1 MTIDEG
7 YIKYLSDWTRGPA
20 PDHAETSLLTKWR
33 RPLHAAGLVGH
44 YTDLDVGYGNIS
56 VRFRGTSQF
65 VISGTQTGELADT
78 CGDHYAL
85 VTGYDIGRNQVSC
98 VGPVEASS
106 EALTHAALY
115 ELNPGIG
122 AVVHI
127 HDRRMWNELL
137 HRAPTTA
144 DDIGY
149 GTPEMAEEFARLY
162 RETEF
167 PHRGIAVMAGHDEG
181 IVCIGKS
188 LEQAAS
194 RMLRL
199 QRDLA

>member
-1 MTIDEG
+1 MSIDEG
-7 YIKYLSDWTRGPA
+7 YIKYTSDWTRGPA
-20 PDHAETSLLTKWR
+20 PEHTVTSLLAKWR

-44 YTDLDVGYGNIS
+44 YTDLGVGYGNIS
-56 VRFRGTSQF
+56 VRFRETRQF

-78 CGDHYAL
+78 CGDHYSL
-85 VTGYDIGRNQVSC
+85 VTDYDIEHNRVSC
-98 VGPVEASS
+98 SGPVEASS

-137 HRAPTTA
+137 GRAPTTA
-144 DDIGY
+144 ADIGY
-149 GTPEMAEEFARLY
+149 GTPEMAREFVRLY

-167 PHRGIAVMAGHDEG
+167 PHRGIAVMAGHEEG
-181 IVCIGKS
+181 IVCIGQG
-188 LEQAAS
+188 LEQAAN

>member
-1 MTIDEG
+1 MSIDEG
-7 YIKYLSDWTRGPA
+7 YIKYVSNWTRGPA
-20 PDHAETSLLTKWR
+20 PDHAATSLLAKWR

-44 YTDLDVGYGNIS
+44 YADLGVGYGNIS

-65 VISGTQTGELADT
+65 VISGTQTGDLTDT
-78 CGDHYAL
+78 CGDHYSL
-85 VTGYDIGRNQVSC
+85 VTDYDIERNRVSC

-106 EALTHAALY
+106 ETLTHAALY

-127 HDRRMWNELL
+127 HDRRMWDELL

-144 DDIGY
+144 ADIGY
-149 GTPEMAEEFARLY
+149 GTPEMAQEFARLY

-188 LEQAAS
+188 LEQAAT
-194 RMLRL
+194 RALRL

>member
-1 MTIDEG
+1 MSIDEG
-7 YIKYLSDWTRGPA
+7 YIKYVSNWTRGPA
-20 PDHAETSLLTKWR
+20 PDHAATSLLAKWR

-44 YTDLDVGYGNIS
+44 YADLGVGYGNIS
-56 VRFRGTSQF
+56 ARFRGTDQF
-65 VISGTQTGELADT
+65 VISGTQTGDLTDT

-85 VTGYDIGRNQVSC
+85 VTGYDIERNQVSC

-106 EALTHAALY
+106 ETLTHAALY
-115 ELNPGIG
+115 ELHPGIG

-127 HDRRMWNELL
+127 HDRRMWDELL

-144 DDIGY
+144 ADIGY
-149 GTPEMAEEFARLY
+149 GTPEMAQEFARLY

-181 IVCIGKS
+181 VVCIGKS
-188 LEQAAS
+188 LEQAAT
-194 RMLRL
+194 RALRL

>member
-1 MTIDEG
+1 MSIDEG
-7 YIKYLSDWTRGPA
+7 YIKYVSDWTSGPA
-20 PDHAETSLLTKWR
+20 PDDAATALLNKWR
-33 RPLHAAGLVGH
+33 RPLYAAGLVGH
-44 YTDLDVGYGNIS
+44 YADLGVGYGNIS
-56 VRFRGTSQF
+56 VRFRGTDQF

-78 CGDHYAL
+78 CGDHYSL
-85 VTGYDIGRNQVSC
+85 VTDCDIERNRVSC

-106 EALTHAALY
+106 ETLTHAALY
-115 ELNPGIG
+115 ALNAEIG

-137 HRAPTTA
+137 HRAPTTTGDA
-144 DDIGY
+144 GY
-149 GTPEMAEEFARLY
+149 GTPEMAREFERLY

-167 PHRGIAVMAGHDEG
+167 PHRGFAVMAGHDEG
-181 IVCIGKS
+181 IVCIGAG
-188 LEQAAS
+188 LEQAVS